1 MTTIAMAETRRRH
14 LTLSAAPEGLRGSLA
29 VPMPTRREG
38 RPLGGKRP
46 LPRVRGDQLPENMR
60 YRDDGCNIHPQ
71 CLTCPLPQC
80 RYEDRGGLR
89 GMMNAH
95 RDREIV
101 ALRMKGVGAAEVASR
116 FGISRRTV
124 FRVLELEARKRRAA
138 GQVPVPVFLRRDQDE
153 EEARCA

>member
-38 RPLGGKRP
+38 RPLSGKRP

-71 CLTCPLPQC
+71 CLTCPLPQW
-80 RYEDRGGLR
+80 
-89 GMMNAH
+89 NAH